1 MSDFYINLS
10 GDLKLNSNG
19 DIALVET
26 TAEKDVQQVYIR
38 LMTEPGDFYIY
49 PYLGT
54 DLSMLYGMPQTRE
67 TGELGKRI
75 IKAALEREGA
85 FSNRRIEIEAVPVS
99 NDSIRFDIIIVID
112 FNEPTVLSIVQNL
125 GV

>member
-99 NDSIRFDIIIVID
+99 NDSIRFDIIIITD